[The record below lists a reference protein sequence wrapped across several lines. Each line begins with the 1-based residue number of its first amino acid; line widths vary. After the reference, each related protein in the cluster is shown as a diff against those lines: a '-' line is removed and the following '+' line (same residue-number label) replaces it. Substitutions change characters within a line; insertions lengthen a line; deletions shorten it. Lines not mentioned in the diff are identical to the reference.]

1 MIITKNIKVKLKTLV
16 NLKVLP
22 VSVCRYRILLCRVLL
37 LYFQF
42 LVKLFKINTNQI
54 DSYDREYPKGNNK
67 GSANGMPVA

>member
-1 MIITKNIKVKLKTLV
+1 MIIIKNLKVILKTLV